1 MKHEIQLEWGGRTI
15 TLETGAMARQANG
28 AILARYADTVVLATA
43 VAMPEPR
50 DGVDFL
56 PLTVNYQEK
65 TYAAGKIPGG
75 FFKREGRP
83 SEKDTLTSRLIDRSI
98 RPLFPKGFAHETQI
112 IINILS
118 VDRENDADVL
128 ALVATSAALAISDI
142 PLPYIIGAVRVGMV
156 DGQYVLNPT
165 FSQLEESRM
174 DVLVAGTRD
183 AVTMVEGEAKEASE
197 EEMLGA
203 LEFAHQELA
212 KVIDIQEKLRDL
224 TGKEKWDYQPPES
237 NDSLGATLDEF
248 CRSEMAAALKVI
260 DKSER
265 KERLKEIRDQAVAE
279 YGVGP
284 QDESLDKDLEEL
296 LRGMQKDLM
305 RSRVLEEGVRIDGRG
320 AEEIRD
326 ISSEVGLLPRVH
338 GSALFTRGETQ
349 ALVTTTLGTSD
360 DQQIMDTLEVD
371 YRRKFMLHY
380 NFPPFSTGEAR
391 FLRGPARREIGH
403 GNLAARSLAGVIP
416 VKDDFPYTIRV
427 VSEVLESNGSSSM
440 ASVCGASLALMD
452 AGVPVSKAVAGIAMG
467 LIFTPEKA
475 VVLSDILGAEDHLG
489 DMDFKVAGTRDGITA
504 FQMDIKI
511 SGVSRDLM
519 AKALNQARDG
529 RLHILGEM
537 AKTLDKPQDEL
548 SPYAPRLITIKIKPD
563 KIREIIGPGGKVIRG
578 ITEETGA
585 KVEVSDDG
593 TVVISSIDEEASR
606 RALEMIEMIVEDPE
620 IGRIYRGAVKK
631 IMDFGAFVEV
641 TPGTDGLVHISQL
654 ADHRVNKVDDVV
666 KVGDIV
672 NIKILEIDREGKI
685 RLSIKEAEKEL
696 KEKSEKDSPGS

>member
-15 TLETGAMARQANG
+15 TLQTGAMARQANG

-43 VAMPEPR
+43 VSMPEPR
-50 DGVDFL
+50 EGVDFL

-98 RPLFPKGFAHETQI
+98 RPLFPKGFAHETQV

-128 ALVATSAALAISDI
+128 SLIATSAAFAVSDI
-142 PLPYIIGAVRVGMV
+142 PLSYIIGAVRVGMV
-156 DGQYVLNPT
+156 DGKYILNPT
-165 FSQLEESRM
+165 FAQLEESRL
-174 DVLVAGTRD
+174 DVLVAGTRE
-183 AVTMVEGEAKEASE
+183 AVTMVEGEANEVSE

-203 LEFAHQELA
+203 LEFAHEELA

-224 TGKEKWDYQPPES
+224 AGKEKWDYQSPEG
-237 NDSLGATLDEF
+237 NESLAATIEEF
-248 CRSEMAAALKVI
+248 CRSEMASAVGI
-260 DKSER
+260 TDKSER
-265 KERLKEIRDQAVAE
+265 KERLKELRDQVIAE
-279 YGVGP
+279 YGEGP
-284 QDESLDKDLEEL
+284 EEEILDKDIDEI

-305 RSRVLEEGVRIDGRG
+305 RSRVLEDGVRIDGRKPD
-320 AEEIRD
+320 EIRD

-349 ALVTTTLGTSD
+349 ALVTTTLGTTD
-360 DQQIMDTLEVD
+360 DEQIMDALESD

-440 ASVCGASLALMD
+440 ASVCGASLSLMD

-489 DMDFKVAGTRDGITA
+489 DMDFKLAGTRDGITA

-519 AKALNQARDG
+519 ARALNQAREG
-529 RLHILGEM
+529 RLHILDEM

-563 KIREIIGPGGKVIRG
+563 KIREIIGPGGRVIRG

-593 TVVISSIDEEASR
+593 TVIIASIDEEASR
-606 RALEMIEMIVEDPE
+606 RALEMIEMIVEEPE
-620 IGRIYRGAVKK
+620 IGKIYRGAVKK

>member
-1 MKHEIQLEWGGRTI
+1 MKHEIQLEWGDRTI
-15 TLETGAMARQANG
+15 TLETGALARQANG
-28 AILARYADTVVLATA
+28 AILASYADTVVMATA

-50 DGVDFL
+50 EGADFL

-83 SEKDTLTSRLIDRSI
+83 TEKDTLTSRLIDRSI
-98 RPLFPKGFAHETQI
+98 RPLFPKGFSHETQI

-118 VDRENDADVL
+118 VDRENDPDVL
-128 ALVATSAALAISDI
+128 ALIATSAALAVSDI
-142 PLPYIIGAVRVGMV
+142 PFSYMVGAVRVGMV
-156 DGQYVLNPT
+156 DGQYILNPT
-165 FSQLEESRM
+165 FAQLEESRL
-174 DVLVAGTRD
+174 DVLVAGTRE
-183 AVTMVEGEAKEASE
+183 AVTMVEGEAKEVSE
-197 EEMLGA
+197 DEMLGA

-212 KVIDIQEKLRDL
+212 KVIDLQEELRDQG
-224 TGKEKWDYQPPES
+224 GKEKWDFQPPEI
-237 NDSLGATLDEF
+237 NEPLAATLDEF
-248 CRSEMAAALKVI
+248 CRSEISESLKI
-260 DKSER
+260 LDKKER
-265 KERLKEIRDQAVAE
+265 KESLKEIRDQAIAE
-279 YGVGP
+279 YGLGP
-284 QDESLDKDLEEL
+284 QEEPLNQDIEEL
-296 LRGMQKDLM
+296 LHGMQKDLM
-305 RSRVLEEGVRIDGRG
+305 RNRVLEEGIRIDGRRPD
-320 AEEIRD
+320 EVRT

-349 ALVTTTLGTSD
+349 ALVTTTLGTTD
-360 DQQIMDTLEVD
+360 DEQIIDALEAD

-403 GNLAARSLAGVIP
+403 GNLAARSLIGVIP
-416 VKDDFPYTIRV
+416 EKDDFPYTIRV
-427 VSEVLESNGSSSM
+427 VSEILESNGSSSM

-452 AGVPVSKAVAGIAMG
+452 AGVPISKAVAGIAMG

-519 AKALNQARDG
+519 ARALNQAREG
-529 RLHILGEM
+529 RLHILAEM
-537 AKTLDKPQDEL
+537 EKTLDKSRDNL
-548 SPYAPRLITIKIKPD
+548 SPYAPRLVTIKIKPD
-563 KIREIIGPGGKVIRG
+563 KIREIIGPGGRVIRG

-593 TVVISSIDEEASR
+593 TVIIASIDEEASR
-606 RALEMIEMIVEDPE
+606 RAQEMIEMIVEEPE
-620 IGRIYRGAVKK
+620 VGKIYRGAVKK

-654 ADHRVNKVDDVV
+654 ADHRVNKVDDIV
-666 KVGDIV
+666 KVGDVV

-696 KEKSEKDSPGS
+696 REKSDKDSPGS

>member
-15 TLETGAMARQANG
+15 TLETGALARQANG
-28 AILARYADTVVLATA
+28 AILARYADTVVLVTA

-50 DGVDFL
+50 EGVDFL

-83 SEKDTLTSRLIDRSI
+83 TEKDTLTSRLIDRSI
-98 RPLFPKGFAHETQI
+98 RPLFPKGFSHETQI

-118 VDRENDADVL
+118 VDRENDPDVL
-128 ALVATSAALAISDI
+128 ALIATSAALAVSDI
-142 PLPYIIGAVRVGMV
+142 PFSYVVGAVRVGMV
-156 DGQYVLNPT
+156 DGQYLLNPT
-165 FSQLEESRM
+165 FTQLEESRL
-174 DVLVAGTRD
+174 DVLVAGTRE

-197 EEMLGA
+197 DEMLGA
-203 LEFAHQELA
+203 LEFAHQEIA
-212 KVIDIQEKLRDL
+212 KVIDIQEKLRDQD
-224 TGKEKWDYQPPES
+224 GKEKWDFQPPDSNES
-237 NDSLGATLDEF
+237 MAATLDEF
-248 CRSEMAAALKVI
+248 CRSEMSASLKII
-260 DKSER
+260 DKKER
-265 KERLKEIRDQAVAE
+265 KERLKEIRDQAIAE

-284 QDESLDKDLEEL
+284 EGESFEQDVEEL

-305 RSRVLEEGVRIDGRG
+305 RGRVLEEGVRIDGRSPD
-320 AEEIRD
+320 EVRT

-349 ALVTTTLGTSD
+349 ALVTTTLGTKD
-360 DQQIMDTLEVD
+360 DEQIIDALEAD

-403 GNLAARSLAGVIP
+403 GNLAARSMEGVIP
-416 VKDDFPYTIRV
+416 EKDDFPYTIRV

-489 DMDFKVAGTRDGITA
+489 DMDFKVAGTRDGVTA

-519 AKALNQARDG
+519 AKALNQAKEG
-529 RLHILGEM
+529 RLHILAEM
-537 AKTLDKPQDEL
+537 EKTLDKPRDIL

-563 KIREIIGPGGKVIRG
+563 KIREIIGPGGRVIRG

-593 TVVISSIDEEASR
+593 TVIIASIDEEASR
-606 RALEMIEMIVEDPE
+606 RALEMIEMIVEEPE
-620 IGRIYRGAVKK
+620 IGKIYRGAVKK

-654 ADHRVNKVDDVV
+654 ADHRVNKVDDIV